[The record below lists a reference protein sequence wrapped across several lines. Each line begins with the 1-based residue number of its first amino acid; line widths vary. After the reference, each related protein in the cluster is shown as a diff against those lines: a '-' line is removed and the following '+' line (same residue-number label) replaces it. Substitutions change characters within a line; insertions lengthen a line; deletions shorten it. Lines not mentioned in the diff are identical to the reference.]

1 MKKWITSE
9 RVSWVGIL
17 TLLVVILGVASVVIA
32 KDAAVSGSKAA
43 KEATLATA
51 AQQLANAC
59 PRNQL
64 NRAWQR
70 VRAREAP
77 SEERADFNQEIAA
90 AYFRITNC
98 QATYAPGYTGKP
110 VYLEAAL
117 DECFVKLTED
127 GYWRDKEPFTN
138 PAVLRSLCHTE

>member
-1 MKKWITSE
+1 MKKWLTPE
-9 RVSWVGIL
+9 RVSWVGMM
-17 TLLVVILGVASVVIA
+17 TLLVVILAVASHFIA
-32 KDAAVSGSKAA
+32 TNAAEKAA
-43 KEATLATA
+43 KAAREASLSVA
-51 AQQLANAC
+51 AQQLQGGC

-77 SEERADFNQEIAA
+77 SAEKADFNQENAA

-98 QATYAPGYTGKP
+98 QATYAVGYTGPP
-110 VYLEAAL
+110 VYLEPKL

-138 PAVLRSLCHTE
+138 PAVLRSLCSTG